1 MNHLIEW
8 QKSCVDEELIRLNVT
23 ALDGYAPSEYLLYS
37 DALPRR
43 NDGRLSDRI
52 LKRYEHTEEGGWWCS
67 GVDLLTGGDDLWGC
81 FKPDSPRLSSDRHK
95 PIKYEHPPQIPT
107 GIFALRVPSH
117 LWQSIADRYGVD
129 IISQETDFWQWLS
142 EHPSI
147 PLCITEGAKKAG
159 ALLTAGY
166 AAIALPGINNGYRTP
181 RNERGDRI
189 GKSHLIPQLEKLVA
203 SGREIYIAFDRD
215 TKPNTIKAVDAAI
228 RKMGY
233 LLVQAGCPVK
243 VITWNPELGKG
254 VDDLIARNGRQV
266 FDKAY
271 QEALAFDTW
280 KAQGLARL
288 TQIPSIEVN
297 CRYLPDLEIP
307 QTAKLIG
314 IKSPKGTGKTK
325 FLEQIVASAR
335 KRGQWILVIGHRIRL
350 VEELCQRF
358 GLQYIT
364 EVRDSIGEQVLG
376 YGLCIDSLHPN
387 SQAKFNAI
395 NWSNGIVIIDE
406 VEQVLWHGLNSD
418 TCRNNRVAI
427 LKSLK
432 ILMQNVLGGEGQVYV
447 ADADL
452 SDISLDYLMSLAG
465 LSLEPFIVKNDWK
478 PGEKEAWNVYNYS
491 ESNPKVL
498 IRNLVKH
505 IKEGGKPF
513 VCLSAQKLTSQWG
526 TRTLESYLKK
536 QFPQANILRIDSE
549 SLAEPTHPAYNCINH
564 LDRVLSNYDIVLA
577 SPSIETGV
585 SIDLKGHFTSVW
597 SIAQGIQ
604 TATSVCQALGRI
616 RENIPRHIWVA
627 SYGFNQIGNGSTSI
641 PALLTSGHRL
651 TELNIRLLQQSD
663 FDAID
668 DIDIVFQAESL
679 LCWAKMAV
687 LVNASMIN
695 YRDSVRALLA
705 EEGHCIQVGR
715 DAIYRVITKVEST
728 ENKANSKNQNLYSLA
743 EAWERVKSQNQLT
756 EAINEVREQNYQAE
770 CNAIAQADN
779 LDEEQYRSLKKRLV
793 KTISERR
800 SLRKYDLKTRYGLPI
815 TPQLVALDD
824 DNWYQKLRSHYFL
837 TIGRSYL
844 ADRDAIVAKQLID
857 RGHGSLFVPD
867 FNGSQLGTII
877 GTMEVLGIPILLAD
891 SSRELRNTDS
901 DLQQLANIAMNNRTE
916 IKTVMGIG
924 IAKNAS
930 PIVIIRRFL
939 EEIGYGLTSICCE
952 GTRQKRIRVYRVA
965 VPNDGREEV
974 FMQWL
979 LKDERY
985 PGSSEPW
992 LDDGFIANYY
1002 RNRLCHSPPSNR
1014 SPETPNNNNYIQ
1026 LSLDLSTI

>member
-23 ALDGYAPSEYLLYS
+23 ALDGYAPSEHLLYS

-81 FKPDSPRLSSDRHK
+81 FKPDRPRLSSDRHK

-129 IISQETDFWQWLS
+129 TISQETDFWQWLS

-215 TKPNTIKAVDAAI
+215 TKPNTIKAVNAAI

-254 VDDLIARNGRQV
+254 VDDLIAKNGRQV

-288 TQIPSIEVN
+288 THTPSIEVN

-325 FLEQIVASAR
+325 FLEQIVAGAR
-335 KRGQWILVIGHRIRL
+335 ERGQWVLVIGHRIRL

-452 SDISLDYLMSLAG
+452 SDISLDYLMTLAG

-491 ESNPKVL
+491 ESDPKVL
-498 IRNLVKH
+498 IKNLVKH

-604 TATSVCQALGRI
+604 TVTSVCQALGRI

-663 FDAID
+663 FDALD
-668 DIDIVFQAESL
+668 DIDMGFQAESL

-687 LVNASMIN
+687 RVNASMIN
-695 YRDSVRALLA
+695 YRDSVRALLL
-705 EEGHCIQVGR
+705 EEGHCIKVGTDVAMQR
-715 DAIYRVITKVEST
+715 LYKSKV
-728 ENKANSKNQNLYSLA
+728 ENKADSKNQNLYFLA

-756 EAINEVREQNYQAE
+756 AAINEVREQNYQAE
-770 CNAIAQADN
+770 CNAIAQADD

-793 KTISERR
+793 KTIFQRL

-824 DNWYQKLRSHYFL
+824 DNWYQKLRIHYFL

-844 ADRDAIVAKQLID
+844 ADRDAIVAKKLID
-857 RGHGSLFVPD
+857 RGHGSLFFPD

-901 DLQQLANIAMNNRTE
+901 DLQQLANIAMNNRTD

-974 FMQWL
+974 FKQWL

-992 LDDGFIANYY
+992 LDDGFIANYH
-1002 RNRLCHSPPSNR
+1002 RNRLSYASSSNR
-1014 SPETPNNNNYIQ
+1014 SPEKSINSNYIQ
-1026 LSLDLSTI
+1026 LSLDLGNV